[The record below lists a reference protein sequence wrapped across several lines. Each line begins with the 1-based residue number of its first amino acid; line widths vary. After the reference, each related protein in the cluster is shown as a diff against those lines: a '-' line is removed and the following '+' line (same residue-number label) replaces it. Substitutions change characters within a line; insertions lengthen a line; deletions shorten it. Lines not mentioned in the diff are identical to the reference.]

1 MAEQLTQHDRKIFA
15 IWKANSKPAGTLIGK
30 PPRRRWP
37 DFPTPYSPSTTLRK
51 GKEEGQ
57 GLNREGAGEGT
68 GEGTGEGVGQ
78 GVGEGVG
85 QGLPQGSNRFV
96 VGRPYN
102 PTHDPDFR
110 PSRRERLKGDESSS
124 DDDDD
129 DDDDEMEES

>member
-1 MAEQLTQHDRKIFA
+1 MRDGIYCTR
-15 IWKANSKPAGTLIGK
+15 AN
-30 PPRRRWP
+30 
-37 DFPTPYSPSTTLRK
+37 PTGRLRK